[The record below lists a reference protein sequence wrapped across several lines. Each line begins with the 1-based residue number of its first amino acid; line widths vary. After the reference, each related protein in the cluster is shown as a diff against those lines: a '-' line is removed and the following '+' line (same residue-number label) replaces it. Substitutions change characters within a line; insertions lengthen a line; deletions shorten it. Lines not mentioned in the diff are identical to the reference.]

1 MKKTPKHVSEKRQII
16 GREIAGWQQKKL
28 EIAGGI
34 HITPSARVQA
44 EQQLAF
50 CETQLKECRKR
61 MGALRYKGKKTWTF
75 KQR

>member
-1 MKKTPKHVSEKRQII
+1 MNRTTDRISRERQRI
-16 GREIAGWQQKKL
+16 GREIEAWQRKKL
-28 EIAGGI
+28 EITGAL
-34 HITPSARVQA
+34 HITPVARAQV